1 MTINIQE
8 NIKISTREFTFLEFT
23 ILFITKQLIF
33 YSMKLYVINKQ
44 GKRVFPSIKTT
55 DIITRASLAV
65 NLSKNITDPLVGYLT
80 IDSSKYTLNEIY
92 AALPLKKYFFRLII
106 ILTISGLFQNWLLS
120 PVIAI
125 VSILVSLPEF
135 FDDQKKVKQFN
146 DSSFDYSRYE

>member
-1 MTINIQE
+1 
-8 NIKISTREFTFLEFT
+8 
-23 ILFITKQLIF
+23 
-33 YSMKLYVINKQ
+33 MKLYVINKQ